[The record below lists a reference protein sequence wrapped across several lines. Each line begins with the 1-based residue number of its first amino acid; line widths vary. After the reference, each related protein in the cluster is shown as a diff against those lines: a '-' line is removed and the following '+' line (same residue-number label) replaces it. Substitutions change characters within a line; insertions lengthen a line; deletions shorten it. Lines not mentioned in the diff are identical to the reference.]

1 MIQNNQ
7 NIDKYLKDQKWYE
20 VIKLYS
26 GLFDEE
32 SDRSKFIV
40 DTSEFDLLLAAECSQ
55 DSITKNEK
63 LDNIILQKAK
73 TQFELISVSDL
84 GRTYEE
90 FVSVLLIKPLNKE
103 IIRQFF
109 NSDAFKKRRYFKQ
122 TNDYLLNYFSFED
135 IMEFIFGLNQGEKNL
150 FLKTILKSS
159 YKRLLNSGD
168 YDKINSLLSAMLHLG
183 YNPYG
188 VLDSLKGRRIKIEKN
203 LAVLEFIKKRYSN
216 PIKRK
221 YMNINTITDK
231 LVLIFSFNRHYL
243 INYFNDQ
250 GTNDI

>member
-1 MIQNNQ
+1 MNKKMSDIKEFAN
-7 NIDKYLKDQKWYE
+7 KPEWSE
-20 VIKLYS
+20 VLKLYS

-63 LDNIILQKAK
+63 LDNIILDKAK

-84 GRTYEE
+84 GRKYEE

-103 IIRQFF
+103 IIRCFF
-109 NSDAFKKRRYFKQ
+109 NSDAFKKRRHFKQ
-122 TNDYLLNYFSFED
+122 TSDYLLNYFSFED

-150 FLKTILKSS
+150 FLKTLLKSS

-168 YDKINSLLSAMLHLG
+168 YNKINSLLSAMLHLG

-203 LAVLEFIKKRYSN
+203 LDVLEFIKKRYSN

-231 LVLIFSFNRHYL
+231 LILIFGFNKNYL